1 MITFKYIPNILKDE
15 GRIVKELPLVVN
27 KPLQEYL
34 NETGFE
40 LNESRVVVTGA
51 VVKDLTIALKDGD
64 EVIVTSD
71 VRIPAVFF
79 GWLGFSAATAATLAG
94 ISVAVGWALAILS
107 LAYSIYSACVR
118 PKTPNY
124 GTNGDGLDEGSP
136 TYGWN
141 GIANTQDVGTPIPIV
156 YGMHRVGGN
165 IINQY
170 IRTDGDKEYL
180 NLLISLSEGEIENID
195 TIEINE
201 NPSANFDDIILT
213 KRYGTNSQAQIANFN
228 DSHDLKPL
236 NANLTKNN
244 AYVYTTVNIDI
255 TAFELKLTC
264 VGGLFKSNASS
275 GALESWAVTY
285 QVEYKLHADGSY
297 TNFGSTTIDG
307 KSRTDLRRI
316 FRKAGL
322 AVGQYD
328 IRVTR
333 TSDDSNLSPMLQGDL
348 YLKGVDEI
356 AQDEPLIYPNVALLG
371 VEALATDQL
380 SGSTPTVTS
389 LVKGVKVSIP
399 AVLTAEGGTAV
410 AWDDYYWD
418 PLNSSFKLLADDSA
432 LYWDGT
438 TYVIAYSANP
448 VWCFRDLFTNIRYGL
463 GGYITTSNI
472 DAVQLLEMAKYC
484 EEKVS
489 DGKGGYEKRFRL
501 DVVIDSATKA
511 IDLLTQ
517 LSATFRCFTFYSNGA
532 IKLKIDKA
540 ESPVQMFGMGNII
553 SESFV
558 QSWKSIKEIP
568 NVIEVQF
575 TNKELNYKQEVISVM
590 DEASIAA
597 GDPIRKKSLRLF
609 CTRISQAIREGKY
622 ALNLAK
628 CIHRT
633 ATLKAGIDAI
643 ACQAGDIINVAHDV
657 PAWGIGSGRV
667 QADSAT
673 TLVKLDQP
681 VTLEN
686 AKTYKIMIRFADDTI
701 EERYINDG
709 AGTYTEVNVSSAF
722 TNAPANFDV
731 YSIGEENKIVAPY
744 RIVSM
749 KRAENSE
756 VEITAIE
763 YDADVYNT
771 DIIVLPDNNYSALTL
786 AVPDIENLTLTER
799 LVKLGDGTI
808 ENAIDVWWTNPVT
821 SNYVLT
827 LDKVRL
833 FISDNNGYSWTPLGE
848 TIGSSFSIIG
858 NLIDGVNYKVAVV
871 SIGYNGKV
879 RSITSSP
886 TATIQLI
893 GKSAAP
899 ANVTTFLVN
908 QSRDRLYFG
917 WSEVTDLDLAG
928 YEIRYGSSWV
938 TGFSIAAGLKGNNLI
953 ILDFRTGNAQSF
965 WIKAIDTTGNYSA
978 TPKEAVVTIDNIP
991 FTNIIQSYSEQ
1002 TAWGGTKSNV
1012 SKVGDNLEIDA
1023 TFLSGTYVTPVRDVG
1038 YVATFKIGV
1047 NTLITVA
1054 GEDTWQDFGEQTF
1067 LDIPDTIRY
1076 SGTEIAGASS
1086 FEIKTSEDNVT
1097 WSDWV
1102 LWQAGDYKCRYFQ
1115 LRMTL
1120 TRAST
1125 LQDLECSEF
1134 NYFADLPD
1142 IDEFQDGEV
1151 VTAGDGCNI
1160 TFTKT
1165 LHENPAINITILTG
1179 DGFVWKQSGLSTTGV
1194 NIKLYKL
1201 DGTAVTGTFRIH
1213 IHGV

>member
-1 MITFKYIPNILKDE
+1 MITIKYIPNILKDE
-15 GRIVKELPLVVN
+15 GRIIKEMPFVAN
-27 KPLQEYL
+27 KSLQDYL
-34 NETGFE
+34 TETEFDTKE
-40 LNESRVVVTGA
+40 TRIIVTGR
-51 VVKDLTIALKDGD
+51 VEKDLTITLKNGD
-64 EVIVTSD
+64 EVLIFAPINVFL
-71 VRIPAVFF
+71 IPVAMTFWIAVAN
-79 GWLGFSAATAATLAG
+79 WTILVLA
-94 ISVAVGWALAILS
+94 VLS
-107 LAYSIYSACVR
+107 LAYSIYSIITAPR
-118 PKTPNY
+118 APSF
-124 GTNGDGLDEGSP
+124 GTTGEGLDEGSP
-136 TYGWN
+136 TYGWD
-141 GIANTQDVGTPIPIV
+141 GVKNTQDVGVPIPIV
-156 YGMHRVGGN
+156 YGENRVGGN
-165 IINQY
+165 IINQF

-180 NLLISLSEGEIENID
+180 NFLIALSEGEIESID
-195 TIEINE
+195 TNEINE
-201 NPSANFDDIILT
+201 NPATNFDSIVLT
-213 KRYGTNSQAQIANFN
+213 NRYGTNTQAQLANFN
-228 DSHDLKPL
+228 DSHDLKAL
-236 NANLTKNN
+236 NANLVKNN
-244 AYVYTTVNIDI
+244 AYVYTTINTDI
-255 TAFELKLTC
+255 TAFELRFAC
-264 VGGLFKSNASS
+264 VGGLFKSNATT
-275 GALESWAVTY
+275 GVIESWAVTY
-285 QVEYKLHADGSY
+285 QVEYKLHADANY
-297 TNFGSTTIDG
+297 TDLGSTTIDG

-380 SGSTPTVTS
+380 NGSTPTITS
-389 LVKGVKVSIP
+389 LVKGIKVSIP
-399 AVLTAEGGTAV
+399 NVLTAEGGVAV
-410 AWDDYYWD
+410 VWDNYYYD
-418 PLNSSFKLLADDSA
+418 PVSATFKLLTDNST

-438 TYVIAYSANP
+438 TYITAYSANP
-448 VWCFRDLFTNIRYGL
+448 IWCLKDLLSNTRYGL
-463 GGYITTSNI
+463 GDYITTSNM
-472 DAVQLLEMAKYC
+472 DTAQLLEMAKYC

-489 DGKGGYEKRFRL
+489 DGNGGYEKRFRL

-517 LSATFRCFTFYSNGA
+517 LSATFRSFTFYSAGA
-532 IKLKIDKA
+532 VKLKIDKV

-553 SESFV
+553 SESFT

-568 NVIEVQF
+568 NVIEIQF
-575 TNKELNYKQEVISVM
+575 MNKDLNYKQDTIAVM

-609 CTRISQAIREGKY
+609 CTRTSQALREGKY

-633 ATLKAGIDAI
+633 VALKAGIDAI

-667 QADSAT
+667 QADSTT

-686 AKTYKIMIRFADDTI
+686 AKTYKIRVRFADDTQ
-701 EERYINDG
+701 EERYISNG
-709 AGTYTEVNVSSAF
+709 AGTYTEVNVSSVFSNPPAF
-722 TNAPANFDV
+722 FDI
-731 YSIGEENKIVAPY
+731 YAIGEENKVVAPY

-756 VEITAIE
+756 VEITALE

-833 FISDNNGYSWTPLGE
+833 FISDNGGQSWTPLGE
-848 TIGSSFSIIG
+848 TIGTSFSIIG
-858 NLIDGVNYKVAVV
+858 NLIDGVNYKIAVV
-871 SIGYNGKV
+871 SIGYNGRV
-879 RSITSSP
+879 RSIIGSP
-886 TATIQLI
+886 SATIQLI

-928 YEIRYGSSWV
+928 YEIRYGNTWETSPAVSSGV
-938 TGFSIAAGLKGNNLI
+938 KGNNLI

-965 WIKAIDTTGNYSA
+965 WIKAIDTSGNYSTTA
-978 TPKEAVVTIDNIP
+978 KEAVLTIDNIP
-991 FTNIIQSYSEQ
+991 FTNIIESYSEQ
-1002 TAWGGTKSNV
+1002 TAWGGTKSNL

-1023 TFLSGTYVTPVRDVG
+1023 TYLFGTYVTPVRDIG

-1047 NTLITVA
+1047 NTLVTLS
-1054 GEDTWQDFGEQTF
+1054 GDDTWQDFGEQTF
-1067 LDIPDTIRY
+1067 PDLPDTIRF
-1076 SGTEIAGASS
+1076 SGTEIAGATS

-1097 WSDWV
+1097 WSDWR

-1115 LRMTL
+1115 LRMTI

-1125 LQDLECSEF
+1125 AQVLQCSEL
-1134 NYFADLPD
+1134 NYYADLPD

-1151 VTAGDGCNI
+1151 VTAGDGCAI